1 MATVAD
7 YIALRR
13 ADNEPHQVVGRLGPP
28 EALAAA
34 AQRGAI
40 PPHLRRPAAAAPA
53 PVGEAPAPVGEAPGA
68 SDYAA
73 VGLLTAGAFMLPVLS
88 PLAGLLIA
96 TGSPRWT
103 PVQKAAAWVLTAGSV
118 GCSLLFLLIAAAS
131 AAPAIPLAM
140 ALVSWSPARSSPA
153 FRCSPV

>member
-40 PPHLRRPAAAAPA
+40 PPHLRRPAAAAP
-53 PVGEAPAPVGEAPGA
+53 PPVGEAPGA

-140 ALVSWSPARSSPA
+140 ALVTLVAGSFIAGLSLLPGLSPR
-153 FRCSPV
+153 R